1 MLSDSHN
8 LVKITDQKILM
19 YIQFFKIHS
28 ICQLHD
34 TSNKKNLGFHAVIS
48 VLESKPIS
56 IEFLVLFNFVGDLNG
71 HQYLIPCQ
79 IKDTSCKSNFGC
91 SPVCTTKDHQYQ
103 MKGSL
108 YTISLF
114 IIPHYVRNV
123 LLGLQHNSQW
133 FKQNCIYII
142 RKRLNFNYSCSKS
155 VSVSFCKRSKTH
167 YQSSDLWKLYILP
180 SHHTSSRNSKGHL
193 TWLKGNKCLMYTS
206 DVMYDEF
213 NSQSQP
219 HSVNIPKTYI
229 NN

>member
-142 RKRLNFNYSCSKS
+142 RKRLNFNYSCPKS
-155 VSVSFCKRSKTH
+155 VSVSFCKDQRHTIKVQIYGSCIFYLHIIPVVETVRDIWHGWKVTSVWCTPLMWCMMNLTH
-167 YQSSDLWKLYILP
+167 NHNLIQ
-180 SHHTSSRNSKGHL
+180 
-193 TWLKGNKCLMYTS
+193 
-206 DVMYDEF
+206 
-213 NSQSQP
+213 
-219 HSVNIPKTYI
+219 
-229 NN
+229 